1 LKIGGDKEILWFDVA
16 MDNVLFMKV
25 VKAFDELEDEFS
37 DERKFYSIRG
47 FL

>member
-1 LKIGGDKEILWFDVA
+1 MNDILLMKICESFY
-16 MDNVLFMKV
+16 
-25 VKAFDELEDEFS
+25 ELIDEFS